1 MIDRGRDGMNE
12 CFAVAGRAEH
22 LAVHIL
28 EAGLVL
34 NLAKQPGRGQQSI
47 LLVFVFCLGNQRC
60 IAGKFF

>member
-1 MIDRGRDGMNE
+1 MNE